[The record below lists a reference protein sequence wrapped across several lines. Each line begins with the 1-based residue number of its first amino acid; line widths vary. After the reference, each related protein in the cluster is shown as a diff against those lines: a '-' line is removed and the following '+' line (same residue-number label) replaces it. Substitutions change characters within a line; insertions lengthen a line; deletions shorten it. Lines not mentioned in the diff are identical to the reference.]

1 MTATPMTNDI
11 RLDNQVGVFLA
22 RELETILSRTF
33 EVEYADIKYSSLIP
47 ISSEVGPG
55 ADSFTYRIF
64 DKQGSMKI
72 IGDKAQDLPRA
83 DVLRKEV
90 NYPVRSLGGSFAY
103 SVQETRAAAM
113 VPNMNLEQRRA
124 NAVRR
129 AYEEKVQEIAY
140 FGDSPSGMK
149 GFFNNDQVDKLVPSV
164 WFDAA
169 TTDEMLELLNEAPT
183 RLVQNSN
190 MKEMPNT
197 MLVPYNVYRIIS
209 TKPRSTTSDTTVM
222 EFFLRTNPMIT
233 SIEPINELEATKSFG
248 FLSKDRIICYDRSPD
263 KLQLHIPQP
272 LEFFPPERR
281 GLEFTIAA
289 HSRIGGMALYYP
301 KSTIVMEKA

>member
-1 MTATPMTNDI
+1 MTTEIRNDE
-11 RLDNQVGVFLA
+11 VGVFLA
-22 RELETILSRTF
+22 RELETILARTF
-33 EVEYADIKYSSLIP
+33 EVEYADIKYSQLIP
-47 ISSEVGPG
+47 LSSEVGNG
-55 ADSFTYRIF
+55 ADSFTYRVF
-64 DKQGSMKI
+64 DKQGSMKV

-90 NYPVRSLGGSFAY
+90 TLPVRSIGGSFAY
-103 SVQETRAAAM
+103 TIQETRAAAM
-113 VPNMNLEQRRA
+113 VPGMNLEQRRA

-140 FGDSPSGMK
+140 FGDSASGMK
-149 GFFNNDQVDKLVPSV
+149 GFFNNDQVDKTVPNK
-164 WFDAA
+164 WFDTA

-209 TKPRSTTSDTTVM
+209 TTPRSSTSDTTVM
-222 EFFLRTNPMIT
+222 EFFLRTNPMIS
-233 SIEPINELEATKSFG
+233 SIEPINELEASKSG
-248 FLSKDRIICYDRSPD
+248 GSLSKDRVVVYDRSPD

-272 LEFFPPERR
+272 LEFLPPLRQA
-281 GLEFTIAA
+281 LEFSVAA
-289 HSRIGGMALYYP
+289 HARIGGLALYYP
-301 KSTIVMEKA
+301 KSAMVLEKA

>member
-1 MTATPMTNDI
+1 MTTEIRNDE
-11 RLDNQVGVFLA
+11 VGIFLA
-22 RELETILSRTF
+22 RELETILARTF
-33 EVEYADIKYSSLIP
+33 EVEYADIKYSQLIP
-47 ISSEVGPG
+47 ISSEVGNG
-55 ADSFTYRIF
+55 ADSFTYRVF
-64 DKQGSMKI
+64 DKQGSMKV

-90 NYPVRSLGGSFAY
+90 THPIRSLGASFAY
-103 SVQETRAAAM
+103 TIQETRAAAM
-113 VPNMNLEQRRA
+113 VPGMNLEQRRA

-140 FGDSPSGMK
+140 FGDAASGMK
-149 GFFNNDQVDKLVPSV
+149 GFFNNDQVDKTVPNK
-164 WFDAA
+164 WFDTA

-209 TKPRSTTSDTTVM
+209 TTARSTTSDTTVM
-222 EFFLRTNPMIT
+222 EFFLRTNPMI
-233 SIEPINELEATKSFG
+233 SAIEPINELEASKSG
-248 FLSKDRIICYDRSPD
+248 GTLSKDRIVVYDRSPD

-272 LEFFPPERR
+272 LEFLPPLRQA
-281 GLEFTIAA
+281 LEFSVAA
-289 HSRIGGMALYYP
+289 HARIGGLALYYP
-301 KSTIVMEKA
+301 KSAMVLEKA

>member
-1 MTATPMTNDI
+1 MTTEIRNDE
-11 RLDNQVGVFLA
+11 VGVFLA
-22 RELETILSRTF
+22 RELETILARTF

-47 ISSEVGPG
+47 ISTEVGPG
-55 ADSFTYRIF
+55 ADSFTYRVF
-64 DKQGSMKI
+64 DKQGSMKV

-90 NYPVRSLGGSFAY
+90 THPVRSLGASFAY
-103 SVQETRAAAM
+103 TVQETRAAAM
-113 VPNMNLEQRRA
+113 VPGMNLEQRRA

-140 FGDSPSGMK
+140 FGESAAGMK
-149 GFFNNDQVDKLVPSV
+149 GFFNNDQVDKTVPNK
-164 WFDAA
+164 WFDTA
-169 TTDEMLELLNEAPT
+169 TTDEMLELLNEVPT

-209 TKPRSTTSDTTVM
+209 TTPRSSTSDTTVM
-222 EFFLRTNPMIT
+222 EFFLRTNPMI
-233 SIEPINELEATKSFG
+233 SAIEPINELEASKSG
-248 FLSKDRIICYDRSPD
+248 SKLSKDRVVVYDRSPD

-272 LEFFPPERR
+272 LEFFPPVRTA
-281 GLEFTIAA
+281 LEFTVAA
-289 HSRIGGMALYYP
+289 HARIGGMSLYYP
-301 KSTIVMEKA
+301 KSVMVMEKA

>member
-1 MTATPMTNDI
+1 MTTQVRND
-11 RLDNQVGVFLA
+11 DVGIFLA

-33 EVEYADIKYSSLIP
+33 EVEYADIKYSQLIP

-55 ADSFTYRIF
+55 ADSFTYRVF
-64 DKQGSMKI
+64 DKQGSMKVI
-72 IGDKAQDLPRA
+72 ADKAGDLPRS

-90 NYPVRSLGGSFAY
+90 TYPVRSLGGSFGY
-103 SVQETRAAAM
+103 TIQETRAAAM

-140 FGDSPSGMK
+140 FGDAPSGMK
-149 GFFNNDQVDKLVPSV
+149 GFFNNDQIDKLVPDK
-164 WFDAA
+164 WFDTSGV
-169 TTDEMLELLNEAPT
+169 TTDEMLALLNEAPT

-209 TKPRSTTSDTTVM
+209 TTPRSTVSDTTVM
-222 EFFLRTNPMIT
+222 EFFLRTNPMIS

-248 FLSKDRIICYDRSPD
+248 NLSKDRIVIYDRNPD
-263 KLQLHIPQP
+263 KLQLHVPQP
-272 LEFFPPERR
+272 LEFLPPERR
-281 GLEFTIAA
+281 NLEFTVAA
-289 HSRIGGMALYYP
+289 HARIGGLAWYYP
-301 KSTIVMEKA
+301 KSGLVMEKP